1 MSFME
6 TPALVTR
13 VARPS
18 GKCIRHF
25 AGCTGTLV
33 IITVILPAL
42 LDSRPAVPL
51 AGRRRQE
58 IDATD
63 RTILSILSREARIPM
78 KSLAGRIGL
87 SRSATAERVARLETA
102 GVIRG
107 YRADIGQLEEGE
119 IEAFLLV
126 TLKRTPSLGVLDR
139 LAGFSSVRRVFSVSG
154 QLDLIVEVKVASI
167 NALNELRNEVAQ
179 LDNVEDLTT
188 SIVLRRDIERS

>member
-13 VARPS
+13 VARPF
-18 GKCIRHF
+18 GMCIRHF

-33 IITVILPAL
+33 IITVILPAA

-51 AGRRRQE
+51 AGRRRQD

-87 SRSATAERVARLETA
+87 SRSATAERVARLEKA